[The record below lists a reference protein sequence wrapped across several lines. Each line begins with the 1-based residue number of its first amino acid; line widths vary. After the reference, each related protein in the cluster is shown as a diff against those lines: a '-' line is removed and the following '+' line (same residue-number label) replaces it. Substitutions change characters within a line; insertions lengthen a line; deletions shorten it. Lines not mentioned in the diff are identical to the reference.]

1 MTIGSVI
8 AVYFVVWWV
17 VLFAV
22 LPWGVRR
29 EENPEIGHDPGAPAV
44 SHLKRKLG
52 ITTLI
57 TFVLWGIGVFLILHY
72 NLSLTMLERSQ

>member
-1 MTIGSVI
+1 M
-8 AVYFVVWWV
+8 

-44 SHLKRKLG
+44 SHLKRKLV

-57 TFVLWGIGVFLILHY
+57 TFVLWGIAVFLILRY
-72 NLSLTMLERSQ
+72 NLSLTMLERPQ